1 MINLLLLAHGA
12 FVLGFDYLP
21 DRVTGAIAGALALGY
36 AATVAAE
43 WLSRRNLDLAPMLVP
58 LAVILLCWAIAA
70 LHWQVEPTDFPPDFA
85 HAARQASVFV
95 CFLAFMSARGR
106 ISAPVLGVVVAA
118 LAVSALAHALL
129 LPRVSLNGTLRLPPF
144 SGGLHTSG
152 YLMVA
157 AVLAVLALWQ
167 GGAWSRARA
176 LLVLAV
182 LGGLLLGGAV
192 RTPLLGLLVF
202 AAGAWLSHEGQS
214 PRARLVL
221 RLLGLYLAFSAL
233 VLLSVVEIR
242 DFDQLSSGRIAN
254 YLERFDILGA
264 RSPVTGL
271 FGTGPGTDLLRTET
285 WWWDYKDSHS
295 DLLKYLWESGVIGV
309 LALLLWLAQ
318 IASYRRGRLF
328 ALALM
333 LLVTSLVSNAFLT
346 RPNAVF
352 LLFAAQALA
361 LAMRERKGVEERPGS
376 DPVQTRSARTARAEK
391 ETHAFPRP

>member
-1 MINLLLLAHGA
+1 MINLLLLSHGA

-21 DRVTGAIAGALALGY
+21 DRVNGAIAGALALGY
-36 AATVAAE
+36 AATIAGE
-43 WLSRRNLDLAPMLVP
+43 WLSRRNLDLAPMLFPVGT
-58 LAVILLCWAIAA
+58 ILLCWSVAA
-70 LHWQVEPTDFPPDFA
+70 LHWRVEPTDFPPDFA
-85 HAARQASVFV
+85 YAARQASVFV

-106 ISAPVLGVVVAA
+106 ISAAVLGVVVAA
-118 LAVSALAHALL
+118 VTLSALAHALL
-129 LPRVSLNGTLRLPPF
+129 LPRVTLNGSLRLPPF

-167 GGAWSRARA
+167 SGAWSRPVAGIVLAALVA
-176 LLVLAV
+176 LLV
-182 LGGLLLGGAV
+182 GGAV

-242 DFDQLSSGRIAN
+242 DFDQISSGRIAN

-295 DLLKYLWESGVIGV
+295 DLLKYLWESGMIGV

-328 ALALM
+328 ALAMTLV
-333 LLVTSLVSNAFLT
+333 VTSLVSNAFLT

-352 LLFAAQALA
+352 LLFAAQAFA
-361 LAMRERKGVEERPGS
+361 LAVRERSGVGERSGS
-376 DPVQTRSARTARAEK
+376 DPVPTRGARTARAER
-391 ETHAFPRP
+391 EAHALPRQ